1 MQEQNLEIPETLL
14 AGSTNKMQ
22 SIPFSIQVPVI
33 ARQRDW
39 QSSRLTN
46 HKDKR
51 ASDSKC
57 M

>member
-39 QSSRLTN
+39 QSSGLTN